1 MEQGAIETGRT
12 LRPIWWWLRAA
23 AYVYAASV
31 IGAAV
36 PFLGSGVCTQYGTGI
51 WWLAAAP
58 LFGAFGLFVIFA
70 LLFAAVRDGSLASI
84 AIALISV
91 ALALVMAGLAIAAL
105 RGENSR
111 LWGGIFLILVG
122 LVSLVASFFFCASL
136 SV

>member
-1 MEQGAIETGRT
+1 MEQGAIDTGRT
-12 LRPIWWWLRAA
+12 LRPIWRWLRAA

-36 PFLGSGVCTQYGTGI
+36 PFLGSGVCTQYGAGV

-58 LFGAFGLFVIFA
+58 LFGVAM
-70 LLFAAVRDGSLASI
+70 SLV
-84 AIALISV
+84 SV
-91 ALALVMAGLAIAAL
+91 ALTLAIAGLAIAAH
-105 RGENSR
+105 RGEHSR
-111 LWGGIFLILVG
+111 LWGGIFLVLVG